1 MEQVLAALRAAGEE
15 TRLRLLALCARAD
28 LTVSDLT
35 RILGQSQPR
44 ISRHLK
50 VLCES
55 GLLTRLREGSWVFFR
70 LTLDGPAAEAA
81 RRIVDLLPADDAVLL
96 RDRARM
102 TAVQDERAQAA
113 AAYFRDNAA
122 QWDAIRSL
130 HVDETEVETA
140 LIRAL
145 HANNGESLG
154 DLVDVGTGTG
164 RILTLLG
171 PKADRAIGI
180 DQSHEMLTVA
190 RAALAAADLRHCLV
204 RLGDLYG
211 LPLDDASADVVVIHM
226 VLHFAERPAAA
237 VAEAARLLRPGGRLA
252 IVDFA
257 PHDQEVL
264 REQHNHRRLGFSK
277 EEVAD
282 WCAQAGLSV
291 TETLSLPGK
300 PLTVNLWLAARPA
313 TARAAVPSGLPT
325 ETVAGPAGDTGPLEI
340 GDQR

>member
-50 VLCES
+50 VMCES
-55 GLLTRLREGSWVFFR
+55 GLLTRLREGSWVFYR
-70 LTLDGPAAEAA
+70 LALDGPAAETA
-81 RRIVDLLPADDAVLL
+81 RQIVALLPEDDPVLA

-102 TAVQDERAQAA
+102 TSVQDERADTAA
-113 AAYFRDNAA
+113 IYFRDNAA

-130 HVDETEVETA
+130 HVDDAEVE
-140 LIRAL
+140 RAL
-145 HANNGESLG
+145 SRVLQTEGGGSLG

-171 PKADRAIGI
+171 PKAERAVGI
-180 DQSHEMLTVA
+180 DQSREMLAVA
-190 RAALAAADLRHCLV
+190 RAALDAADLRNCLV
-204 RLGDLYG
+204 RLGDMYA
-211 LPLDDASADVVVIHM
+211 LPLDDESADVVIIHM

-237 VAEAARLLRPGGRLA
+237 VTEAARLLRPGGRLA

-257 PHDQEVL
+257 PHDQEIL
-264 REQHNHRRLGFSK
+264 REQHSHRRLGFARD
-277 EEVAD
+277 EVAD
-282 WCAQAGLSV
+282 WCVQAGL
-291 TETLSLPGK
+291 TMTDTLSLPGK
-300 PLTVNLWLAARPA
+300 PLTVNLWLAERPA
-313 TARAAVPSGLPT
+313 AATIPTKPS
-325 ETVAGPAGDTGPLEI
+325 AGHEEAADALTT